1 MTAINRRTA
10 VALLAG
16 AALAG
21 SEVDARAETVLRVG
35 MTLADI
41 PVTTSQPNQG
51 AEGWR
56 FIGVTLYDCLINW
69 DLTSADKPSKLIPGL
84 ATEWGADPSDR
95 RRWTFKLRQGVKF
108 HDGTTFNA
116 DAVMWNLDKLIKKDA
131 PQYDPAQV
139 AQVLGRL
146 NAVTGYKK
154 IDDYTVE
161 LTTKAPDSMIP
172 YYFGRI
178 FFASP
183 AQWEKVGRNWAEFA
197 KAPAGTGP
205 WKLDKLVPRDRA
217 ELVKN
222 TEYWDKNRIPKTDRL
237 ILVPIPDAVARTSA
251 LLSGQLD
258 WVEAPAPDMVP
269 RLKQAGLK
277 IVTNG
282 YPHTWPWW
290 FSQLSDS
297 PFKDI
302 RVRKAANLAIDR
314 KGIVDQLLA
323 GLAKPAVGQV
333 WPGHKWF
340 GKPKFD
346 IKYDPEQAKKLLAE
360 AGYSKQKPVK
370 AKILI
375 TAAGSG
381 QMQPLP
387 MNQYMQENLR
397 EVGIDVEFEV
407 IEWNTM
413 TERRA
418 AGAASPEQKGIHAI
432 NNSWAWWDPD
442 FGMLILLDS
451 KKIAPVGSNWMNLR
465 DPEVDALCD
474 AIRNEFDQDKQ
485 DALIAKLH
493 EKFVDGAVWLFV
505 VHDLNPR
512 AMSTKVKGF
521 VQAQH
526 WIQDL
531 TTVSMGN

>member
-172 YYFGRI
+172 CTYGVQSVTP
-178 FFASP
+178 AS
-183 AQWEKVGRNWAEFA
+183 
-197 KAPAGTGP
+197 
-205 WKLDKLVPRDRA
+205 
-217 ELVKN
+217 
-222 TEYWDKNRIPKTDRL
+222 
-237 ILVPIPDAVARTSA
+237 
-251 LLSGQLD
+251 
-258 WVEAPAPDMVP
+258 
-269 RLKQAGLK
+269 
-277 IVTNG
+277 
-282 YPHTWPWW
+282 
-290 FSQLSDS
+290 
-297 PFKDI
+297 
-302 RVRKAANLAIDR
+302 
-314 KGIVDQLLA
+314 
-323 GLAKPAVGQV
+323 
-333 WPGHKWF
+333 
-340 GKPKFD
+340 
-346 IKYDPEQAKKLLAE
+346 
-360 AGYSKQKPVK
+360 
-370 AKILI
+370 
-375 TAAGSG
+375 
-381 QMQPLP
+381 
-387 MNQYMQENLR
+387 
-397 EVGIDVEFEV
+397 GIDV
-407 IEWNTM
+407 
-413 TERRA
+413 
-418 AGAASPEQKGIHAI
+418 S
-432 NNSWAWWDPD
+432 
-442 FGMLILLDS
+442 L
-451 KKIAPVGSNWMNLR
+451 
-465 DPEVDALCD
+465 
-474 AIRNEFDQDKQ
+474 
-485 DALIAKLH
+485 
-493 EKFVDGAVWLFV
+493 
-505 VHDLNPR
+505 
-512 AMSTKVKGF
+512 
-521 VQAQH
+521 
-526 WIQDL
+526 
-531 TTVSMGN
+531 